1 MLECVCVIVYY
12 PPHID
17 PTGSWRQAMP
27 EFVPISVDISP
38 TLKLLH
44 ELAPTIL
51 LQIPRPSPGNRYL
64 VVYACIKYT

>member
-1 MLECVCVIVYY
+1 MPGTRSSAMLECVCVIIYY

-51 LQIPRPSPGNRYL
+51 LQIPRQAL
-64 VVYACIKYT
+64 VTAV